1 MAESCGYWKEA
12 GFCWLLVKDLSF
24 LLCRFLHRCPQEVRA
39 SDLRVRD
46 NETSWGLGP
55 FAAGLAPGQM
65 ASSSSKVWRSHLLLC
80 LVAKSCPALCDPHR
94 LLNARL
100 SVLHFLPEFAHIHVH
115 WVSDN
120 HLILSHPF
128 LPFYKELKITVYT
141 SSWPK
146 WCTTRCKKK
155 DSKPNSHF
163 WRARS
168 KHGVSRAKAG
178 RAPAHSTTA
187 AVGKPPEPPP
197 AQQPSEDPTVWLQG
211 SERHTK
217 DLFKT
222 LLFWLNS
229 TLSGHLLFFWFFF
242 FLRFYIICLSVF

>member
-1 MAESCGYWKEA
+1 MKKPSVALFSCQ
-12 GFCWLLVKDLSF
+12 V
-24 LLCRFLHRCPQEVRA
+24 V
-39 SDLRVRD
+39 
-46 NETSWGLGP
+46 
-55 FAAGLAPGQM
+55 
-65 ASSSSKVWRSHLLLC
+65 SS
-80 LVAKSCPALCDPHR
+80 ALWPHR

-100 SVLHFLPEFAHIHVH
+100 SVLHFLPEFAQIHVH

-178 RAPAHSTTA
+178 RVPAHSTTA
-187 AVGKPPEPPP
+187 GVGKPPSHPRPN
-197 AQQPSEDPTVWLQG
+197 SL
-211 SERHTK
+211 
-217 DLFKT
+217 LKT
-222 LLFWLNS
+222 LLSDCKALRGTRRTSLKRCF
-229 TLSGHLLFFWFFF
+229 SGWTVHWVAIFYFSGFVFFF
-242 FLRFYIICLSVF
+242 FKILHHLPLCFLSFLHSAHDYWATGKWGKFF